1 MRETVFFTKTET
13 FAKIAI
19 KNRKPHFAH
28 EKVQTRGILPMFDTF
43 FNFILFF
50 FYNIFAEPII
60 LANFAICYFS
70 QKPRNAAA

>member
-28 EKVQTRGILPMFDTF
+28 EKVQTRAKILALATL

-50 FYNIFAEPII
+50 FFNIFAEPII
-60 LANFAICYFS
+60 LANFVICYFS
-70 QKPRNAAA
+70 QRPRNAAA